1 MSVEIERVMTSEN
14 PNQARSERYM
24 DKSVD
29 HRERTPMIECIDV
42 GKVFPKSGTKDRFV
56 ALDGLNLTLERNE
69 FVTILGPSGC
79 GKSTLLS
86 MVAGFE
92 RPTSGTL
99 RVDGAEVAGPSP
111 DKGVV
116 FQEFALFPWL
126 TVRKNIAYGL
136 RERKVPIDE
145 QDRIVRE
152 MLELTGLE
160 HVADHY
166 PRQLSGGLKQRVSLA
181 RVLANDPKI
190 LLLDEPF
197 GALDEQRRMQL
208 QDELL
213 RIWERDRKTALFVTH
228 SIEEAVV
235 LGDRIVVMSAHPGR
249 VKAVITVDLP
259 RPRDRNSD
267 KFNAVR
273 RHVAEELWN

>member
-1 MSVEIERVMTSEN
+1 MSVEADRQTSQR
-14 PNQARSERYM
+14 QAA
-24 DKSVD
+24 
-29 HRERTPMIECIDV
+29 RESLLETASPMIECGGV
-42 GKVFPKSGTKDRFV
+42 SKRFAPNRGREEFV
-56 ALDGLNLTLERNE
+56 AISGLDLEIRRHE

-86 MVAGFE
+86 MIAGFE
-92 RPTSGTL
+92 RPTTGKL
-99 RVDGAEVAGPSP
+99 LVDGAAVDGPSP

-126 TVRKNIAYGL
+126 KVRDNIGYGL
-136 RERKVPIDE
+136 RERGVDKRRRAEVVE
-145 QDRIVRE
+145 G
-152 MLELTGLE
+152 MLQLVGIE

-166 PRQLSGGLKQRVSLA
+166 PRQLSGGLKQRVALA

-213 RIWERDRKTALFVTH
+213 RIWERERKTALFVTH

-235 LGDRIVVMSAHPGR
+235 LGDRVVVMSAHPGR
-249 VKAVITVDLP
+249 VRVILDVNLP
-259 RPRDRNSD
+259 RPRDRTSD
-267 KFNAVR
+267 EFNAIR
-273 RHVAEELWN
+273 RLVSEELWR

>member
-1 MSVEIERVMTSEN
+1 MSADPLQMQTDSSHTS
-14 PNQARSERYM
+14 SM
-24 DKSVD
+24 
-29 HRERTPMIECIDV
+29 MIECNGV
-42 GKVFPKSGTKDRFV
+42 TKTFTTDSRDPFV
-56 ALDGLNLTLERNE
+56 AVQDLDLHIARDE
-69 FVTILGPSGC
+69 FITILGPSGC

-86 MVAGFE
+86 MIAGFE
-92 RPTSGTL
+92 EPTSGRL
-99 RVDGAEVAGPSP
+99 LVDGEPVSGPSP

-116 FQEFALFPWL
+116 FQEFALFPWM
-126 TVRKNIAYGL
+126 TVRRNIAYGL
-136 RERKVPIDE
+136 RERKVPKD
-145 QDRIVRE
+145 QQRRIVDE
-152 MLELTGLE
+152 MLNLVGLD
-160 HVADHY
+160 HVADHF

-213 RIWERDRKTALFVTH
+213 RIWEQDRKTALFITH

-235 LGDRIVVMSAHPGR
+235 LGDRVVVMSAHPGR
-249 VKAVITVDLP
+249 VKAIIDVDLD

-267 KFNAVR
+267 EFNAVR
-273 RHVAEELWN
+273 RRVAEELWH

>member
-1 MSVEIERVMTSEN
+1 MGLGRVDTPQGISVR
-14 PNQARSERYM
+14 
-24 DKSVD
+24 D
-29 HRERTPMIECIDV
+29 PMIEFIGV
-42 GKVFPKSGTKDRFV
+42 GKTFPTVGSPEPFVAVDGFDLALERDEFV
-56 ALDGLNLTLERNE
+56 AL
-69 FVTILGPSGC
+69 LGPSGC

-86 MVAGFE
+86 MVAGFDH
-92 RPTSGTL
+92 PTSGML
-99 RVDGAEVAGPSP
+99 RVDGAEVEGPSP

-126 TVRKNIAYGL
+126 SVRKNIAYGL
-136 RERKVPIDE
+136 RERGVGAAE
-145 QDRIVRE
+145 QRRVVGE
-152 MLELTGLE
+152 MLDLVGLE

-166 PRQLSGGLKQRVSLA
+166 PYQLSGGLKQRVSLA

-197 GALDEQRRMQL
+197 GALDEQRRMSL

-235 LGDRIVVMSAHPGR
+235 LGDRVVVMSAHPGR
-249 VKAVITVDLP
+249 VKAVISVDLP

-267 KFNAVR
+267 EFNVVR
-273 RHVAEELWN
+273 RHVAEELWH